1 MLLFTIF
8 NAFSVYFAA
17 QMLKMSPFVSGS
29 YDETPFSLIYNA
41 LYGILVVLGLH
52 QLNNIKIVDQKILYT
67 TCCHVSAIAFA
78 LAGEI
83 PFLKHF
89 VLTRGFWKRLPAEG
103 KIVISSVAILLLI
116 MVFLQGRL
124 AYHKKRC
131 CKQFFPLILLGTTWF
146 ILWSIVIDEN
156 VSFNIHVHHALFAG
170 LFSCWFHD
178 FTSKMDIIMHA
189 ILIGIV
195 IEGIDFYGIA
205 ELCLFMIKNT
215 SPITVTGFVY
225 AWLFA
230 IVGLLYTII
239 KKKKNFSEIEVT
251 VEIVPVTHKQS
262 ALHQELKDNGI
273 QYLH

>member
-1 MLLFTIF
+1 MDNTLLMLLFIIF
-8 NAFSVYFAA
+8 NAFSVYFAS
-17 QMLKMSPFVSGS
+17 QTLKMSPFITGT

-41 LYGILVVLGLH
+41 LYGILIVLGLH
-52 QLNNIKIVDQKILYT
+52 QLNNIKIVEQKILYT
-67 TCCHVSAIAFA
+67 TCCHISAIAFA

-124 AYHKKRC
+124 TYRKKRC
-131 CKQFFPLILLGTTWF
+131 CKQFLPLGLLGITWF
-146 ILWSIVIDEN
+146 ILWSMVMDEN

-170 LFSCWFHD
+170 LFSCWFNA

-195 IEGIDFYGIA
+195 IEGIDFYGIT
-205 ELCLFMIKNT
+205 ELCLFMIQNT
-215 SPITVTGFVY
+215 SPITTAGFIY
-225 AWLFA
+225 TWLFA
-230 IVGLLYTII
+230 IIGLLYTITT
-239 KKKKNFSEIEVT
+239 KKKTFSEVT
-251 VEIVPVTHKQS
+251 VEIVPI
-262 ALHQELKDNGI
+262 A
-273 QYLH
+273 